1 LANNLN
7 IAKLKAIVVRI
18 NNEKKPLTVR
28 ELVDRVRET
37 SKLSEDDIIRCVL
50 SLRAEGAIRLKDKAI
65 AEKSDKENTLGFKIT
80 IIIGVIAALTAFV
93 IPENLYPWIYVRNF
107 LGIVF
112 VFFLPGYAFVKV
124 FFENSFTTDKAL
136 KDINRIEQ
144 IALSVGLSI
153 AITSLMGLLLY
164 YSPWGL
170 NIEAIV
176 ITIFAITFI
185 LAAFGIIKGNKIRN

>member
-7 IAKLKAIVVRI
+7 IDKLKAIVVKI

-28 ELVDRVRET
+28 ELVDRVRGT
-37 SKLSEDDIIRCVL
+37 SKLSEDDIMRCVL
-50 SLRAEGAIRLKDKAI
+50 SLQAEGAIMLKDKVI
-65 AEKSDKENTLGFKIT
+65 AEKSDKENTLGFRIT

-124 FFENSFTTDKAL
+124 FLENSFNRDKAL

-185 LAAFGIIKGNKIRN
+185 LAAVGLIRGNIRKT